1 MNNEL
6 DIVKLVK
13 NLRYLK
19 ILVKNS
25 FINEKIKIMIMN
37 LKKNAIDI
45 DNQSDSKIIKNS
57 SKMIGETQFK
67 TLIGKNLESC
77 ESNNN

>member
-6 DIVKLVK
+6 EIVKLVK
-13 NLRYLK
+13 NLRYLN

-37 LKKNAIDI
+37 SKKNAIDI
-45 DNQSDSKIIKNS
+45 DNHSDSQIIKNS
-57 SKMIGETQFK
+57 SKLIGET
-67 TLIGKNLESC
+67 
-77 ESNNN
+77 

>member
-37 LKKNAIDI
+37 SKKNAIDI
-45 DNQSDSKIIKNS
+45 DNHYDSQIIKNS
-57 SKMIGETQFK
+57 CKIIGET
-67 TLIGKNLESC
+67 
-77 ESNNN
+77 

>member
-57 SKMIGETQFK
+57 SKMIGET
-67 TLIGKNLESC
+67 
-77 ESNNN
+77 

>member
-25 FINEKIKIMIMN
+25 LINEKIKIMIMN
-37 LKKNAIDI
+37 SKKNAIDI
-45 DNQSDSKIIKNS
+45 DNHYDSQIIKNS
-57 SKMIGETQFK
+57 SKIIGET
-67 TLIGKNLESC
+67 
-77 ESNNN
+77 